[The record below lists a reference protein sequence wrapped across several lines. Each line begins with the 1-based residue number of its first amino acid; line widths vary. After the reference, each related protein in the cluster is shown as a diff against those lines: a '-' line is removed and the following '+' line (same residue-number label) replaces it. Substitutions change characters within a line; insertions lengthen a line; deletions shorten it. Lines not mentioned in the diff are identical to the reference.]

1 MRFLIFSIIILT
13 GLVSFSQEAKP
24 VLVLKNKSQKFKTI
38 TQGEVIQ
45 FEYILQNKGNADLV
59 IYDVEVSCGCTTP
72 NYSNAPIQPGQSMV
86 LKASFDSADKYGWQ
100 DRKIKISSNDAKSP
114 HFLRFK
120 GMVKEVK
127 K

>member
-1 MRFLIFSIIILT
+1 MLT
-13 GLVSFSQEAKP
+13 GLVSFSQETKP
-24 VLVLKNKSQKFKTI
+24 VLVLKNKTQKFKTI
-38 TQGEVIQ
+38 TQGEIIQ
-45 FEYILQNKGNADLV
+45 FEYTLLNKGNADLV

-72 NYSNAPIQPGQSMV
+72 NYSNAPIPPGQSII

-100 DRKIKISSNDAKSP
+100 DRKIKITSNDTKSP